1 MPQRWVLSAG
11 SRRPV
16 IFGLPTG
23 PDFRRPWPSAPGLNW
38 GHRVSVSLPTAAVSR
53 RPFLPQ
59 VVAQRQVGG
68 CEAAGRR
75 LGEGQDF
82 PLLFGDLRAG
92 SQVMGQF
99 GYIPSTVT
107 DPFCPHPIPPQPS
120 PSPRR
125 QDEETVFLSSPS
137 LSFPFLFLKKI
148 AFRQRGPSCG
158 GLWPPSALSKAL
170 LVLRTPFPGR
180 REPPGKF

>member
-1 MPQRWVLSAG
+1 M
-11 SRRPV
+11 
-16 IFGLPTG
+16 GLPTW
-23 PDFRRPWPSAPGLNW
+23 PDFRRPRPSAPGLNW
-38 GHRVSVSLPTAAVSR
+38 GHRVSVSLPTASVSR

-59 VVAQRQVGG
+59 VEAQRQVGG
-68 CEAAGRR
+68 CEAAGTPGRR
-75 LGEGQDF
+75 ARLSPALWRPECRK
-82 PLLFGDLRAG
+82 PGDGAVWL
-92 SQVMGQF
+92 
-99 GYIPSTVT
+99 
-107 DPFCPHPIPPQPS
+107 HPINYNGPILSPSHPTPPS

-125 QDEETVFLSSPS
+125 QDEETVFLSSSS

-148 AFRQRGPSCG
+148 AVRQRGPSCG